1 MTHNRNIPQK
11 RRQLAQWEIAYQ
23 YGISIVKHSTSYCL
37 LLCSLLFI
45 NNLDAQTTVTNAQ
58 IGAKQAA
65 EGDLYIGSEAPI
77 NQIYIG
83 VNEENPSVGV
93 YKPFYSKS
101 LFEILTSTTD
111 AGGFIISNLLDP
123 INLQDAATKSY
134 VDGAL
139 TGNIY
144 SNDGSLTSNRVL
156 DGATFNL
163 IETNIAI
170 STIDAVSI
178 VNTSTT
184 TFSVLS
190 ATSIDFN
197 SNTTV
202 SSDLSVSGSFMDS
215 FGSIGTAGQLLSS
228 TLTGT
233 QWVTPS
239 VISKSLQ
246 YISVSSTENQ
256 TWANS
261 PNSRTFIVDV
271 PLTLT
276 ESSIVDLSYSFIYF
290 KSNKQMAGNRRI
302 SVTQKDG
309 LDVVIKEYMMPT
321 SSEPES
327 FPGGGVDIPVLG
339 NCSASKK
346 IVLAPGD
353 YIFELGTSG
362 DFTCETGTN
371 SYDTSPTA
379 KGTGDNNEFNYTGWT
394 FDILVTPLSY

>member
-1 MTHNRNIPQK
+1 MIHNRNIPQK

-37 LLCSLLFI
+37 LLCSLLFL

-58 IGAKQAA
+58 ITAKQAA

-111 AGGFIISNLLDP
+111 AGGFTISNLLDP
-123 INLQDAATKSY
+123 INPQDAATKSY
-134 VDGAL
+134 VDAAL

-144 SNDGSLTSNRVL
+144 SNDGSITGNRTL
-156 DGATFNL
+156 DGTNTYNL
-163 IETNIAI
+163 VETNIAI
-170 STIDAVSI
+170 NTINATLI
-178 VNTSTT
+178 INTSAT

-190 ATSIDFN
+190 AANIEFN
-197 SNTTV
+197 SNTTI
-202 SSDLSVSGSFMDS
+202 SNNLWVSGSFMDS

-233 QWVTPS
+233 KWVTPS

-246 YISVSSTENQ
+246 FISVGSTADQ

-261 PNSRTFIVDV
+261 PNARTFIVDV

-276 ESSIVDLSYSFIYF
+276 ESSIVDLAYTFIFY
-290 KSNKQMAGNRRI
+290 KGNKKMIGNRRI

-309 LDVVIKEYMMPT
+309 LNNVIEEFMMP
-321 SSEPES
+321 SSAEPVS
-327 FPGGGVDIPVLG
+327 FPGGNTPVPVLG

-346 IVLAPGD
+346 IVLPPGD

-362 DFTCETGTN
+362 DFTCQTGTN
-371 SYDTSPTA
+371 SYDLTDD
-379 KGTGDNNEFNYTGWT
+379 GNEYNYTGWT